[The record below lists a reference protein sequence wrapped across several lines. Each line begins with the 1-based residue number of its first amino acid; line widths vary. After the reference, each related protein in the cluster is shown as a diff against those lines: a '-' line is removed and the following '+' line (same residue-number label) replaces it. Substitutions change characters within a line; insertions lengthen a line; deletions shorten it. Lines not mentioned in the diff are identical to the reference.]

1 MWKLK
6 QNSLHRIYGF
16 VLVLLVLFPF
26 TVQAVHAI
34 QNHEHEICTV
44 KDEKH
49 IHKANLDCSI
59 YHTQVQQPT
68 FDFSAK
74 FSLDSPTISVY
85 HFSHYQL
92 PNYSTEKTLKSSRG
106 PPCSIV

>member
-1 MWKLK
+1 MK

-26 TVQAVHAI
+26 TVQAAHAI
-34 QNHEHEICTV
+34 QNHQHEICTV
-44 KDEKH
+44 KDVKH

-68 FDFSAK
+68 FDFSAN
-74 FSLDSPTISVY
+74 FSIDILAISVY
-85 HFSHYQL
+85 DFSYYQL
-92 PNYSTEKTLKSSRG
+92 PDYSTEKSLKSSRG